1 MKKIIIIGAGI
12 IGLIFA
18 KELSK
23 FHIKCEIYD
32 LKSNISENADKASGI
47 LSKTGLNKINI
58 NFSSSIE
65 NKLNGAIIH
74 SNNQKIELKKNTIIA
89 YIINRKKII
98 EVLYGELKN
107 NKYIKFKFNT
117 KIGKKDLIKLKRNK
131 NNIIIGADGAIS
143 SVASVFNFPKINE
156 YVLTYKAIYSNANI
170 QNIHFVELF
179 FNNNLSNGFFSWT
192 APHSNSKIEIGIG
205 ISSNKKINSKHIFN
219 KFIQKKCIKHIIL
232 NAKIESQYAS
242 IIPIATRKKTI
253 IDNVIL
259 IGDSAGQVKSSTGG
273 GIIFGAMCAK
283 IAANVVYKNLKNN
296 EPLQNYEKRWRKKYL
311 FDLRIHKLIHY
322 FYSNISNKNFSFF
335 LIVIKFLNINK
346 LLSKHGDMDSL
357 IKTIKNII
365 TNK

>member
-23 FHIKCEIYD
+23 FHIKCEVYD

-47 LSKTGLNKINI
+47 LSEVGLNNIGI

-65 NKLNGAIIH
+65 NKINGAIIH
-74 SNNQKIELKKNTIIA
+74 SNNQKIELKKNKNIA

-98 EVLYGELKN
+98 KVLYDELKY

-117 KIGKKDLIKLKRNK
+117 KIEKKDLIELKKNK

-143 SVASVFNFPKINE
+143 TVASVFNFPKINE
-156 YVLTYKAIYSNANI
+156 YILTYKAIYSNANI

-179 FNNNLSNGFFSWT
+179 FDNNLSSGFFGWI

-205 ISSNKKINSKHIFN
+205 ISNNKKINSKNIFN
-219 KFIQKKCIKHIIL
+219 KFIRKKYINNIIL
-232 NAKIESQYAS
+232 NAKIKSQYAS
-242 IIPIATRKKTI
+242 IIPIAIRKKTI
-253 IDNVIL
+253 IDNIML

-283 IAANVVYKNLKNN
+283 IAANVINQNLKFNK
-296 EPLQNYEKRWRKKYL
+296 PLQNYEKTWRKEYL
-311 FDLRIHKLIHY
+311 LDLKIHKLIHT
-322 FYSNISNKNFSFF
+322 FYSKISNRNFSFF
-335 LIVIKFLNINK
+335 LIAIKLLNIDK

-357 IKTIKNII
+357 IKTMKNII